1 MSDNNS
7 QGHEATIDQ
16 LTSLGLTRYEAAAY
30 LALLGRRGFTPAQVA
45 QRAGIPRQRIY
56 DVLASLAARGLC
68 IERHGAQ
75 RSYHAIDPQA
85 GLTALLEEQQRQRE
99 SEAARQQSQAVA
111 LLQALGPAFHAGSDV
126 VDPLDYVDV
135 LLEQRRVADRALAL
149 ARSAEQEIL
158 VCFRKPL
165 ISSPEE
171 NVQEVRDPLSRGV
184 VYRALYERSLLD
196 DPEIRAWVRQFAG
209 WGQQARL
216 VDSLPL
222 KTNLYDSRITLMTL
236 QDPLTGKPSFTAL
249 AIRHP
254 DITRML
260 RIAFEGLWAGAEP
273 FDPSLG

>member
-1 MSDNNS
+1 MNDAQSHG
-7 QGHEATIDQ
+7 QEATIDQ

-85 GLTALLEEQQRQRE
+85 GLSALLEEQQRQRE
-99 SEAARQQSQAVA
+99 AEASRQQAQVGA
-111 LLQALGPAFHAGSDV
+111 LLGVLGPAFHAGSDM

-135 LLEQRRVADRALAL
+135 LLEQRRVAERALAL
-149 ARSAEQEIL
+149 ARSAEHEIL

-165 ISSPEE
+165 ISNPDE
-171 NVQEVRDPLSRGV
+171 NFEEVREPLGRGV
-184 VYRALYERSLLD
+184 IYRALYERSILEDADLCD
-196 DPEIRAWVRQFAG
+196 WVRQFVG
-209 WGQQARL
+209 WGQQAR
-216 VDSLPL
+216 VVESLPL
-222 KTNLYDSRITLMTL
+222 KANLYDSRVTLMTL

-249 AIRHP
+249 SIRHP
-254 DITRML
+254 DITHML
-260 RIAFEGLWAGAEP
+260 RIAFEGLWGTGQP
-273 FDPSLG
+273 FPS